1 MKGIGILLALLLLCA
16 FVVVA
21 QDNQTTTTTTQT
33 TTTTNNNNNDTATQ
47 STPDS
52 DRDSARDAQ
61 EQSDR
66 QAHKDAADNDRN
78 TADQEK
84 ADAKNE
90 GTQSGVE
97 RDKVMARLDDSSKIL
112 NELLGAP
119 DKGIPEEVF
128 AHAKCVAV
136 VPSMVKGG
144 FVFGAEHGRGV
155 ATCRTAKGAW
165 SAPAFFVITGGS
177 WGLQIGVQAAD
188 VVMLIMNDQGMKDL
202 LSSKFKLGANGS
214 VAAGPVGRDAEAG
227 TDWKMKAEVLTYSRT
242 RGLFAG
248 LTLDGAVI
256 KADEDST
263 RALYARNVG
272 FRQVL
277 MGQVRPPAAAE
288 HFLATVRRDK
298 SEAQA
303 EAH

>member
-1 MKGIGILLALLLLCA
+1 MKRIGILLALLTFCA
-16 FVVVA
+16 FTMLA
-21 QDNQTTTTTTQT
+21 QDNQNNTATQT
-33 TTTTNNNNNDTATQ
+33 TPTDTQ
-47 STPDS
+47 NSN
-52 DRDSARDAQ
+52 AQ
-61 EQSDR
+61 D
-66 QAHKDAADNDRN
+66 QAHKNAATQDQNA
-78 TADQEK
+78 ADQEK

-90 GTQSGVE
+90 GTKAGEE

-112 NELLGAP
+112 NELLSAP
-119 DKGIPEEVF
+119 DKGIPNEVLES
-128 AHAKCVAV
+128 AKCVAV

-155 ATCRTAKGAW
+155 ATCRTDHGW

-188 VVMLIMNDQGMKDL
+188 LVMLIMNQQGMNDL

-214 VAAGPVGRDAEAG
+214 VAAGPVGRDASAS

-248 LTLDGAVI
+248 LTLNGAVI
-256 KADEDST
+256 KQDDDST
-263 RALYARNVG
+263 VALYGRPVG
-272 FRQVL
+272 FRQTLLGEVK
-277 MGQVRPPAAAE
+277 PPAAAD
-288 HFLATVRRDK
+288 HFLATVRRSK
-298 SEAQA
+298 SEASA

>member
-1 MKGIGILLALLLLCA
+1 MKRIGILLALLMFCA
-16 FVVVA
+16 FTMLA
-21 QDNQTTTTTTQT
+21 QDNQ
-33 TTTTNNNNNDTATQ
+33 NNNANPNSDDTATQ
-47 STPDS
+47 NTATENPNNNAT

-66 QAHKDAADNDRN
+66 QAHQDAAQQDQKA
-78 TADQEK
+78 ADQEK

-90 GTQSGVE
+90 GTKAGEE

-119 DKGIPEEVF
+119 DKGIPDKVF
-128 AHAKCVAV
+128 ESAKCVAV

-155 ATCRTAKGAW
+155 ATCRTGHGW

-188 VVMLIMNDQGMKDL
+188 VVMLIMNQQGMNDL

-214 VAAGPVGRDAEAG
+214 VAAGPVGRDASAS
-227 TDWKMKAEVLTYSRT
+227 TDWKMKAEVLAYSRT

-248 LTLDGAVI
+248 LTLNGAVI
-256 KADEDST
+256 KQDDDST
-263 RALYARNVG
+263 VALYGRPER
-272 FRQVL
+272 FRPTL
-277 MGQVRPPAAAE
+277 LGQVKPPAAAE
-288 HFLATVRRDK
+288 HFLATVRRGRA
-298 SEAQA
+298 EAQA